1 VVLVDA
7 LADER
12 DRGLCVVRV
21 GGWHV
26 QVVHELEQGHV
37 AASQRL
43 EGLALFLEHAFQLQL
58 QADAVGL
65 EVEVDRLGGILIF
78 RQFLQHPVDEL

>member
-1 VVLVDA
+1 VVVVDA
-7 LADER
+7 LAYQR
-12 DRGLCVVRV
+12 DRGLCVIRV
-21 GGWHV
+21 GCWHV
-26 QVVHELEQGHV
+26 QIVHEVEQGNV

-43 EGLALFLEHAFQLQL
+43 EGLALFLEHAFELQL